1 MQPFASPPA
10 RILGLLLV
18 LAVGLAAPTAAAT
31 AVRSRVSIHISPG
44 GSAAYFYGVVRSD
57 RAACAG
63 GRSVT
68 VQVSPTGT
76 DGWLDDVTVG
86 TNSDGTWSAWYGS
99 GGIGNGY
106 YRVVV
111 ARKVVGSLVCRR
123 AASAVLYAD

>member
-10 RILGLLLV
+10 RILALLLA

-31 AVRSRVSIHISPG
+31 VVRSRVSIHISPG

-57 RAACAG
+57 RAACVG
-63 GRSVT
+63 SRSVT

-86 TNSDGTWSAWYGS
+86 TNSDGTWSAWYDS

-111 ARKVVGSLVCRR
+111 ARKVTGSVDCRR
-123 AASAVLYAD
+123 AVSAVFFAD